1 MPARL
6 FAHIPRLLLGL
17 ALLLPLSSCS
27 PVGPDFQPP
36 QPQLPQRWTGAEDL
50 QPPVA
55 SAADSWW
62 RLFVDP
68 LLHQLIAEAEEASF
82 DMHRAEARVRE
93 ARAQRV
99 IAASQGSLGAAA
111 AANSARR
118 SDNVAGGSQD
128 LFELGFDARWELDL
142 FGATRRAT
150 EAAEAGLEAS
160 RAELQHVLV
169 SLRAEVARVYIE
181 LRGAQRRL
189 ATATNLLAIKGE
201 TVATVRGR
209 LELGFDTR
217 LDLHQALT
225 EEKLTRAS
233 LPALERNIR
242 QAMHQMAILL
252 GQPPAALVDRL
263 SLASGTLYLPQTIA
277 MELPSELLR
286 RRPDI
291 RAAEMRLAEAT
302 ASIGVAVADLFPRFS
317 LGGLLGLQSTE
328 LSTLLSGASRYWSI
342 GPSLSLALFDR
353 DSRHA
358 RVDVSTARRD
368 QLLFD
373 YQQTVLEALGEVE
386 NGLIA
391 FSQEQRARGFL
402 VEAVAEAKAAA
413 DMARGRY
420 QAGLSDV
427 FPVLQAERTL
437 QGAEEQLIDSEQRL
451 ALALVLVYKAMGGD
465 TAPGMRHEESPPQP
479 PATASP

>member
-6 FAHIPRLLLGL
+6 YALILPVILGL
-17 ALLLPLSSCS
+17 ALLLPLAACS

-36 QPQLPQRWTGAEDL
+36 QPQMPQRWTGAEDL

-55 SAADSWW
+55 ANGESWW
-62 RLFVDP
+62 QLFADP
-68 LLHQLIAEAEEASF
+68 LLNQLIAEAEEASI
-82 DMHRAEARVRE
+82 DLRRAEARVRE

-111 AANSARR
+111 AASSARR
-118 SDNVAGGSQD
+118 SDNVSGGSQD

-160 RAELQHVLV
+160 REDLRHVLV

-242 QAMHQMAILL
+242 QAMHQVAILL
-252 GQPPAALVDRL
+252 GQPPAALIDRL
-263 SLASGTLYLPQTIA
+263 SHTPDTLRLPQGIA

-291 RAAEMRLAEAT
+291 RAAEQRLAESTAT
-302 ASIGVAVADLFPRFS
+302 IGVAVADLFPRFS

-328 LSTLLSGASRYWSI
+328 LSTLLSGASRYWSL

-353 DSRHA
+353 DKRHA
-358 RVDVSTARRD
+358 VVDVSTARRD
-368 QLLFD
+368 QLLLD

-386 NGLIA
+386 NGLVA
-391 FSQEQRARGFL
+391 FSQEQRARSFL
-402 VEAVAEAKAAA
+402 VEAVAEAQAAA
-413 DMARGRY
+413 DLARGRY

-465 TAPGMRHEESPPQP
+465 TARDPRHEEPPRQSPT
-479 PATASP
+479 AASP